1 LVENVV
7 RFSVSSCGHYHT
19 AAIENCS
26 VNVLAD
32 CSVTVEVSNNLLK
45 NVQIGLAATPVVWTG
60 ANGKSFVRGKVNEI
74 WLFVV
79 S

>member
-1 LVENVV
+1 VENVV

-45 NVQIGLAATPVVWTG
+45 NVQLGLAATRVVWAG
-60 ANGKSFVRGKVNEI
+60 ANRESFVCGKVHKVR
-74 WLFVV
+74 LFVV
-79 S
+79 G